1 MGKWKSMEQKLAPAV
16 QCSVYFIQGKKN
28 KRCPFKLIYK
38 NANFVQIICTIY
50 LHTQAGS
57 FAGTEY
63 IYCAHTRAEMGGGDA
78 QFRMTSHEWTD
89 HTGWL
94 LKFDNRGFEC
104 CPVTTATHTC
114 KPILQAQQLKLHQQ
128 TN

>member
-1 MGKWKSMEQKLAPAV
+1 M
-16 QCSVYFIQGKKN
+16 
-28 KRCPFKLIYK
+28 
-38 NANFVQIICTIY
+38 QIICTIY
-50 LHTQAGS
+50 LHTQGALQVLNTYTAPILGQKW
-57 FAGTEY
+57 
-63 IYCAHTRAEMGGGDA
+63 GGGGM
-78 QFRMTSHEWTD
+78 RMTSHEWTD